1 MSDWTK
7 CVLTVENS
15 GIKRSVTGRQ
25 IAFKYLDNFLMRVGF
40 IKKINKIKTES
51 DCCLH
56 CTELMVYFCVCLV
69 FTDGA
74 DARRET
80 AQTTAGTGTR
90 PN

>member
-1 MSDWTK
+1 
-7 CVLTVENS
+7 
-15 GIKRSVTGRQ
+15 
-25 IAFKYLDNFLMRVGF
+25 MRVGF